1 MCNVKNLELTINE
14 FKEFY
19 LNISYYENMFK
30 KDDSI
35 NPEYNSHKKT
45 GLIAQIFEDH

>member
-1 MCNVKNLELTINE
+1 MCNVKNLELTINK

-19 LNISYYENMFK
+19 LNNSYDENMFK
-30 KDDSI
+30 KDGSI
-35 NPEYNSHKKT
+35 NPDYNSNKKT